1 MELRINRVRI
11 NRSLPVVD
19 FLHVDFDYFDNL
31 STETLSGT
39 WVIVSDHQADL
50 TPNDKN
56 ICNVIIVGQTDVVTV
71 TCEDGDL
78 KPPQHARHTCYTIG
92 NAPYDIVTVT
102 CNYRGNPPIRGRYVT
117 LR

>member
-1 MELRINRVRI
+1 MELRINHVRI
-11 NRSLPVVD
+11 NLSRPVVD

-50 TPNDKN
+50 TPNEKN

-102 CNYRGNPPIRGRYVT
+102 CN
-117 LR
+117 